1 MYMPKRGREAL
12 WAWPSERFSHRFS
25 EARHPK
31 IDSAATNLASF
42 IFCVGRKNAMAGGFP
57 NFLPRNI
64 SLSSQN
70 SEKNEKRFETRQQEV
85 SRSGCITLVGSF
97 LSFAGLDF
105 LDRSVHLLVPADHL
119 YAMHSA

>member
-1 MYMPKRGREAL
+1 MP
-12 WAWPSERFSHRFS
+12 WPAAFRIFSPEISRCL
-25 EARHPK
+25 PK
-31 IDSAATNLASF
+31 IA
-42 IFCVGRKNAMAGGFP
+42 K
-57 NFLPRNI
+57 
-64 SLSSQN
+64 
-70 SEKNEKRFETRQQEV
+70 KNEKRFETRQQEV